1 MIVQCIWNYRTN
13 LSNGVSVLFNKNVA
27 FILLAKDNIEDGRVI
42 SLRIEIND
50 HRIQIINIYAPN
62 NFVERKRFYQNMRTG
77 FDDEYAHILAGDFNC
92 TQDNTIDRKPKSNQN
107 DQVFQELDS
116 ILKQFS
122 LEDIFHKRYPRKHA
136 YTFTRGLSKFRIYYF
151 CISTLLDCYMDDA
164 SIHYFPFSDHDAV
177 VLDINLN
184 KSLNGPGIW
193 KINAQTIQTHV
204 FRELLEKLWPTWTDK
219 INEYENILIWWEIA
233 KIHI

>member
-1 MIVQCIWNYRTN
+1 M
-13 LSNGVSVLFNKNVA
+13 
-27 FILLAKDNIEDGRVI
+27 
-42 SLRIEIND
+42 
-50 HRIQIINIYAPN
+50 HN

-136 YTFTRGLSKFRIYYF
+136 YTFTRGSSKFRIYYF

-204 FRELLEKLWPTWTDK
+204 FRESLEKLWPTWTDK
-219 INEYENILIWWEIA
+219 INEYENVLIWWEIA
-233 KIHI
+233 KIHIKQLTNEISKTLNTSKYEINKVEKRLNEIKDSDKFESECISLKKQ